1 MSEESEELKKR
12 IQERGELKYEILDDC
27 LKLSHYELRE
37 LELWGKE
44 LVRIITRIEAILD
57 EAKQDILGWW
67 KQHPRYLAEKQKEG
81 DYVDLDAFYRARDD
95 WLYKLEKKLKKW
107 FGEEIEEVVW
117 WCQ

>member
-1 MSEESEELKKR
+1 MSEGELKKQ
-12 IQERGELKYEILDDC
+12 IQRLFSLYPENWEIY
-27 LKLSHYELRE
+27 SVRE
-37 LELWGKE
+37 KFFKDLMK
-44 LVRIITRIEAILD
+44 ISD

-107 FGEEIEEVVW
+107 FGGVSESE
-117 WCQ
+117 